1 MIKVGLTGNIG
12 SGKTLVAGLFS
23 VLQVPLYRAD
33 VEAKFFFHDEEV
45 RAAIVKA
52 FGQRVL
58 DDDNTIST
66 RRLGH
71 LVFNDSEALT
81 TLNALIHPRVRDHF
95 RKWLLTV
102 GCVPYIIFESAI
114 LFESGFYR
122 DFARIITVTAP
133 EELRINRVMERNGM
147 SRRDVTDRIRNQW
160 SEAEKIKRADFV
172 IRNDEK
178 HALLPQ
184 VIRIHSNLMQES
196 EKEKMSDDIL

>member
-23 VLQVPLYRAD
+23 ALEVPLYHAD
-33 VEAKFFFHDEEV
+33 VEAKRFFHDGEV
-45 RAAIVKA
+45 IAAIVKA

-58 DDDNTIST
+58 DEDNSIST

-71 LVFNDSEALT
+71 LVFNDAEALT
-81 TLNALIHPRVRDHF
+81 KLNALIHPRVWDHF

-102 GCVPYIIFESAI
+102 GYVPYIIFESAI

-122 DFARIITVTAP
+122 DFDKIITVAAP
-133 EELRINRVMERNGM
+133 EKLRIRRVMERDCM
-147 SRRDVTDRIRNQW
+147 SRREVTDRIRNQW
-160 SEAEKIKRADFV
+160 SEAEKVKRADFV

-184 VIRIHSNLMQES
+184 VARIHDDLMQVSGSGKKSVEAS
-196 EKEKMSDDIL
+196 